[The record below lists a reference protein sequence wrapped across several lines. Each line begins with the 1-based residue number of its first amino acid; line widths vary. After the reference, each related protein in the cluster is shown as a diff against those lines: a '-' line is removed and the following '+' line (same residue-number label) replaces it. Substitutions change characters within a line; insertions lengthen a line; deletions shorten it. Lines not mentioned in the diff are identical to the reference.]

1 MAPGLWKYNLN
12 QVWKGVFMQIFFIL
26 ALIIL
31 VAAVVLALQ
40 NLTVLTVTLFAATIH
55 SRLGIL
61 MLAALAVGIVIGLL
75 LLLPAVLRGKIASSK
90 HNKALSAMQDER
102 DIFQKKAEETAA
114 ALESARAD
122 YQQKSEASAKEIAEL
137 EENLASFSAALE
149 EQHQQGTGESASTTE
164 PAKQ

>member
-1 MAPGLWKYNLN
+1 
-12 QVWKGVFMQIFFIL
+12 MQIFLIL

-40 NLTVLTVTLFAATIH
+40 NLTVLTVTLFAATVH

-61 MLAALAVGIVIGLL
+61 MLAALAVGIIIGLL

-102 DIFQKKAEETAA
+102 DIFQKKTEEVTT
-114 ALESARAD
+114 ALENARAD
-122 YQQKSEASAKEIAEL
+122 FQQKAAASAKEIAEL
-137 EENLASFSAALE
+137 EENLASYSAALE

>member
-1 MAPGLWKYNLN
+1 
-12 QVWKGVFMQIFFIL
+12 MQIFFIL

-40 NLTVLTVTLFAATIH
+40 NLTLLSVTLFAATIH

-61 MLAALAVGIVIGLL
+61 LLAALAVGILIGLL
-75 LLLPAVLRGKIASSK
+75 LLLPAVLRGKISASK
-90 HNKALSAMQDER
+90 HNKTLSAMQDER
-102 DIFQKKAEETAA
+102 DIFQKKTEEVAA

-122 YQQKSEASAKEIAEL
+122 FQQKAAASAKEIAEL

-149 EQHQQGTGESASTTE
+149 ERHEQGTDESNKKE
-164 PAKQ
+164 